1 MIVEKAEEMAAP
13 LYPAPDVEPLQQDK
27 HGTKFLCGQR
37 TLEIPL
43 LGDYQMENAAAAWEI
58 TRVLELPEDAVKRA
72 FQTVSWPGRLQYI
85 PGEPDYLIDA
95 GHNPGGIAALCKTLR
110 ELFSDRKITAVVSM
124 MKDKDYETCIPE
136 VAKLAEHVIGCSVGL
151 PRSLRPEEI
160 AKVAGAYTRADWC
173 ESFSGAMEMA
183 RMDDGNLIVV
193 CGSVFGA
200 GEALKVLGL

>member
-1 MIVEKAEEMAAP
+1 
-13 LYPAPDVEPLQQDK
+13 
-27 HGTKFLCGQR
+27 
-37 TLEIPL
+37 
-43 LGDYQMENAAAAWEI
+43 
-58 TRVLELPEDAVKRA
+58 
-72 FQTVSWPGRLQYI
+72 
-85 PGEPDYLIDA
+85 
-95 GHNPGGIAALCKTLR
+95 
-110 ELFSDRKITAVVSM
+110 

-183 RMDDGNLIVV
+183 KMDEGNLIVV

-200 GEALKVLGL
+200 GEAIKVLGE